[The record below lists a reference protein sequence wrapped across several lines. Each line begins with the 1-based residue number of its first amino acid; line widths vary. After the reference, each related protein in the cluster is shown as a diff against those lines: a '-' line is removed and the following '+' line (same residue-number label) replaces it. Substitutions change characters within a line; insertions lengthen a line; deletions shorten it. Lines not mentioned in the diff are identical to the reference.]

1 MVSLHYIVMG
11 VAGCG
16 KTTIGSK
23 LARSLGVLFLDA
35 DDFHPEANLKK
46 MSSGTP
52 LDDSDRIP
60 WLEILREEL
69 RSNRGCVLACSALKQ
84 HYRSMLEDTDRD
96 TVFILLDISKETAR
110 CRLCSRANHFMPE
123 TLVDSQ
129 FDSLERPTD
138 ALVVDAEEPVNSV
151 LDVILRK
158 ISGGV
163 F

>member
-1 MVSLHYIVMG
+1 MG

-46 MSSGTP
+46 MSSGIP
-52 LDDSDRIP
+52 LDDLDRIP
-60 WLEILREEL
+60 WLESLREEL

-84 HYRSMLEDTDRD
+84 NYRSMLEDADRN
-96 TVFILLDISKETAR
+96 TVFIMLDISKETAR
-110 CRLCSRANHFMPE
+110 RRVLSRANHFMPE
-123 TLVDSQ
+123 TLIDSQ

-138 ALVVDAEEPVNSV
+138 ALVVDAEAPVNSV

-158 ISGGV
+158 ISGEV

>member
-1 MVSLHYIVMG
+1 MG

-84 HYRSMLEDTDRD
+84 NYRSMLQDAGRD
-96 TVFILLDISKETAR
+96 TVFIMLDISKETAR
-110 CRLCSRANHFMPE
+110 RRLLSRANHFMPE
-123 TLVDSQ
+123 TLIDSQ

-138 ALVVDAEEPVNSV
+138 ALVVDAEAPVNSV

-158 ISGGV
+158 ISGEV

>member
-1 MVSLHYIVMG
+1 MG

-46 MSSGTP
+46 MSSGIP

-60 WLEILREEL
+60 WLESLREEL

-84 HYRSMLEDTDRD
+84 NYRSMLEDADRN
-96 TVFILLDISKETAR
+96 TVFIMLDISKETAR
-110 CRLCSRANHFMPE
+110 GRLLSRANHFMPE
-123 TLVDSQ
+123 TLIDSQ

-138 ALVVDAEEPVNSV
+138 ALVVDAEAPVNSV

>member
-1 MVSLHYIVMG
+1 MG
-11 VAGCG
+11 VTGCG

-60 WLEILREEL
+60 WLESLREEL

-84 HYRSMLEDTDRD
+84 NYRSMLEDADRN
-96 TVFILLDISKETAR
+96 TVFIMLDISKETAR
-110 CRLCSRANHFMPE
+110 RRLLSRANHFMPE
-123 TLVDSQ
+123 TLIDSQ
-129 FDSLERPTD
+129 FDSLERPTE
-138 ALVVDAEEPVNSV
+138 ALVVDAEAPVNSV

>member
-1 MVSLHYIVMG
+1 MSPHYIVMG

-46 MSSGTP
+46 MSSGIP
-52 LDDSDRIP
+52 LDDLDRIP
-60 WLEILREEL
+60 WLESLREEL

-84 HYRSMLEDTDRD
+84 NYRSMLEDADRN
-96 TVFILLDISKETAR
+96 TRFIMLDISKETAR
-110 CRLCSRANHFMPE
+110 RRLLSRANHFMPE
-123 TLVDSQ
+123 TLIDSQ

-138 ALVVDAEEPVNSV
+138 ALVIDAEAPVDSV

-158 ISGGV
+158 ISGEV

>member
-1 MVSLHYIVMG
+1 MG
-11 VAGCG
+11 VTGCG

-84 HYRSMLEDTDRD
+84 NYRSMLEDAGRD
-96 TVFILLDISKETAR
+96 TVFIMLDISKETAR
-110 CRLCSRANHFMPE
+110 CRLLSRANHFMPE
-123 TLVDSQ
+123 TLIDSQ

-138 ALVVDAEEPVNSV
+138 ALVVDAEAPVNSV

>member
-1 MVSLHYIVMG
+1 MSPHYIVMG

-69 RSNRGCVLACSALKQ
+69 RSNRSCVLACSALKQ
-84 HYRSMLEDTDRD
+84 NYRSILEDTDRN
-96 TVFILLDISKETAR
+96 TVFIMLDISKETAR
-110 CRLCSRANHFMPE
+110 RRLLSRANHFMPE
-123 TLVDSQ
+123 ALIDSQ

-138 ALVVDAEEPVNSV
+138 ALVVDAETPVNSV
-151 LDVILRK
+151 LDAILRK
-158 ISGGV
+158 ISRGD

>member
-1 MVSLHYIVMG
+1 MG
-11 VAGCG
+11 VTGCG

-84 HYRSMLEDTDRD
+84 NYRSMLEDT
-96 TVFILLDISKETAR
+96 IAGIGE
-110 CRLCSRANHFMPE
+110 
-123 TLVDSQ
+123 
-129 FDSLERPTD
+129 
-138 ALVVDAEEPVNSV
+138 
-151 LDVILRK
+151 
-158 ISGGV
+158 
-163 F
+163 

>member
-1 MVSLHYIVMG
+1 MSPHYIVMG
-11 VAGCG
+11 VTGCG

-84 HYRSMLEDTDRD
+84 NYRSMLEDTDRA
-96 TVFILLDISKETAR
+96 TAVSYTH
-110 CRLCSRANHFMPE
+110 LTLPTICS
-123 TLVDSQ
+123 V
-129 FDSLERPTD
+129 
-138 ALVVDAEEPVNSV
+138 
-151 LDVILRK
+151 
-158 ISGGV
+158 
-163 F
+163 

>member
-1 MVSLHYIVMG
+1 MG

-46 MSSGTP
+46 MSSGIP

-60 WLEILREEL
+60 WLESLREEL

-84 HYRSMLEDTDRD
+84 NYRSMLEDADRN
-96 TVFILLDISKETAR
+96 TRFIMLDISKETAR
-110 CRLCSRANHFMPE
+110 RRLLSRANHFMPE
-123 TLVDSQ
+123 TLIDSQ

-138 ALVVDAEEPVNSV
+138 ALVVDAEAPVNSV

-158 ISGGV
+158 ISGEV

>member
-1 MVSLHYIVMG
+1 MSPYYIVMG

-23 LARSLGVLFLDA
+23 LATSLGVLFLDA

-60 WLEILREEL
+60 WLESLREEL

-84 HYRSMLEDTDRD
+84 NYRSMLEDTDRD
-96 TVFILLDISKETAR
+96 TVFIMLDISKEAAR
-110 CRLCSRANHFMPE
+110 CRLRSRANHFMPE

-138 ALVVDAEEPVNSV
+138 ALVVDAEAPVNSV
-151 LDVILRK
+151 LEVILRK
-158 ISGGV
+158 ISRGV

>member
-1 MVSLHYIVMG
+1 MSPHYILMG
-11 VAGCG
+11 VTGCG

-60 WLEILREEL
+60 WLESLREEL

-84 HYRSMLEDTDRD
+84 NYRSMLEDTDRD
-96 TVFILLDISKETAR
+96 TVFILIDISKEPAR
-110 CRLCSRANHFMPE
+110 YRLRSRANHFMPE
-123 TLVDSQ
+123 TLIDSQ
-129 FDSLERPTD
+129 FASLERPTE
-138 ALVVDAEEPVNSV
+138 ALVVDAEAPVNSV

>member
-1 MVSLHYIVMG
+1 MG

-23 LARSLGVLFLDA
+23 LARILGVLFLDA

-84 HYRSMLEDTDRD
+84 NYRSMLEDTDRN
-96 TVFILLDISKETAR
+96 TVFIMLEISKETAR
-110 CRLCSRANHFMPE
+110 RRLLSRANHFMPE
-123 TLVDSQ
+123 TLIDSQ
-129 FDSLERPTD
+129 FDSLERPRE
-138 ALVVDAEEPVNSV
+138 ALVVDAEAPVNSV

>member
-1 MVSLHYIVMG
+1 MG

-35 DDFHPEANLKK
+35 DDFHPKANLKK

-60 WLEILREEL
+60 WLELLREEL
-69 RSNRGCVLACSALKQ
+69 QSNRDCVLACSALKQ
-84 HYRSMLEDTDRD
+84 NYRSMLEDTDRN
-96 TVFILLDISKETAR
+96 TVFIMLEISKETAR
-110 CRLCSRANHFMPE
+110 RRLLSRANHFMPE
-123 TLVDSQ
+123 TLIDSQ

-138 ALVVDAEEPVNSV
+138 ALVVDAEAPVNSI

>member
-1 MVSLHYIVMG
+1 MVSSHYIIMG

-35 DDFHPEANLKK
+35 DDFHPKANLKK

-60 WLEILREEL
+60 WLELLREEL
-69 RSNRGCVLACSALKQ
+69 QSNRDCVLACSALKQ
-84 HYRSMLEDTDRD
+84 NYRSILEDTDRN
-96 TVFILLDISKETAR
+96 TVFIMLEISEETAR
-110 CRLCSRANHFMPE
+110 RRLLSRANHFMPE
-123 TLVDSQ
+123 TLIDSQ

-138 ALVVDAEEPVNSV
+138 ALVVDAEAPVNSI

>member
-1 MVSLHYIVMG
+1 MG
-11 VAGCG
+11 VTGCG

-84 HYRSMLEDTDRD
+84 NYRSMLEDTDRD
-96 TVFILLDISKETAR
+96 TVFIMLDISKETAR
-110 CRLCSRANHFMPE
+110 CRLRLRANHFMPE
-123 TLVDSQ
+123 TLIDSQ
-129 FDSLERPTD
+129 FDSLERPTE
-138 ALVVDAEEPVNSV
+138 ALVVDAEAPVNSV

>member
-1 MVSLHYIVMG
+1 MSPHYIVMG

-46 MSSGTP
+46 MSSGIP

-60 WLEILREEL
+60 WLESLREEL

-84 HYRSMLEDTDRD
+84 NYRSMLEDADRN
-96 TVFILLDISKETAR
+96 TRFIMLDISKETAR
-110 CRLCSRANHFMPE
+110 RRLLSRANHFMPE
-123 TLVDSQ
+123 TLIDSQ

-138 ALVVDAEEPVNSV
+138 ALVIDAEAPVDSV

-158 ISGGV
+158 ISGEV

>member
-1 MVSLHYIVMG
+1 MVIQNYIVMG
-11 VAGCG
+11 VTGCG

-23 LARSLGVLFLDA
+23 LAESLGVLFLDA

-69 RSNRGCVLACSALKQ
+69 RSNRSCVLACSALKQ
-84 HYRSMLEDTDRD
+84 NYRSILEEAGRNA
-96 TVFILLDISKETAR
+96 VFIMLDISKETAR
-110 CRLCSRANHFMPE
+110 RRLSSRANHFMPE
-123 TLVDSQ
+123 TLIDSQ

-138 ALVVDAEEPVNSV
+138 ALVVDAEMPVNSV
-151 LDVILRK
+151 LDAVLRK

-163 F
+163 C

>member
-1 MVSLHYIVMG
+1 MG

-84 HYRSMLEDTDRD
+84 NYRSMLQDAGRD
-96 TVFILLDISKETAR
+96 TVFIMLDISKETAR
-110 CRLCSRANHFMPE
+110 RRLLSRANHFMPE
-123 TLVDSQ
+123 TLIDSQ

-138 ALVVDAEEPVNSV
+138 ALVVDAEAPVNSV

>member
-1 MVSLHYIVMG
+1 MTPHYILMG

-84 HYRSMLEDTDRD
+84 NYRSMLEDADRN
-96 TVFILLDISKETAR
+96 TIFIMLDISKETAR
-110 CRLCSRANHFMPE
+110 RRLLSRANHFMPE
-123 TLVDSQ
+123 TLIDSQ

>member
-1 MVSLHYIVMG
+1 MSPHYIVMG

-35 DDFHPEANLKK
+35 DDFHPKANLKK

-52 LDDSDRIP
+52 LDDWDRIP
-60 WLEILREEL
+60 WLELLREEL
-69 RSNRGCVLACSALKQ
+69 QSNRDCVLACSALKQ
-84 HYRSMLEDTDRD
+84 HYRSMLEDTDRN
-96 TVFILLDISKETAR
+96 TVFIMLEISKETAR
-110 CRLCSRANHFMPE
+110 RRLLSRANHFMPE
-123 TLVDSQ
+123 TLIDSQ

-138 ALVVDAEEPVNSV
+138 ALVVDAEAPVNSI

-158 ISGGV
+158 ISEGV

>member
-1 MVSLHYIVMG
+1 MG

-84 HYRSMLEDTDRD
+84 NYRSMLQDAGRD
-96 TVFILLDISKETAR
+96 TVFIMLEISKETAR
-110 CRLCSRANHFMPE
+110 RRLLSRANHFMPE
-123 TLVDSQ
+123 TLIDSQ

-138 ALVVDAEEPVNSV
+138 ALVVDAEEPADSC

>member
-1 MVSLHYIVMG
+1 MSPHYILMG

-23 LARSLGVLFLDA
+23 LAESLGVLFLDA

-84 HYRSMLEDTDRD
+84 KYRSILEDADRN
-96 TVFILLDISKETAR
+96 TVFIMLDISKETAR
-110 CRLCSRANHFMPE
+110 RRLLSRANHFMPE
-123 TLVDSQ
+123 ALIDSQ

-138 ALVVDAEEPVNSV
+138 VLVVDAETPVNSV
-151 LDVILRK
+151 LDAILRK
-158 ISGGV
+158 ISRGD

>member
-1 MVSLHYIVMG
+1 MG
-11 VAGCG
+11 VTGCG

-35 DDFHPEANLKK
+35 DDFHPKANLKK
-46 MSSGTP
+46 MSSGIP

-84 HYRSMLEDTDRD
+84 NYRSMLEDTDRD
-96 TVFILLDISKETAR
+96 TVFIMLDINKETAR
-110 CRLCSRANHFMPE
+110 CRLRSRANHFMPE
-123 TLVDSQ
+123 ILIDSQ

-138 ALVVDAEEPVNSV
+138 ALVVDAEAPVNSV
-151 LDVILRK
+151 LEVILRK

>member
-1 MVSLHYIVMG
+1 MSSHYIVMG

-35 DDFHPEANLKK
+35 DDFHPKANLKK

-60 WLEILREEL
+60 WLELLREEL
-69 RSNRGCVLACSALKQ
+69 QSNRDCVLACSALKQ
-84 HYRSMLEDTDRD
+84 NYRSMLEDTDRN
-96 TVFILLDISKETAR
+96 TVFIMLEISKETAR
-110 CRLCSRANHFMPE
+110 RRLLSRANHFMPE
-123 TLVDSQ
+123 TLIDSQ

-138 ALVVDAEEPVNSV
+138 ALVVDAEAPVNSI

>member
-1 MVSLHYIVMG
+1 MG

-35 DDFHPEANLKK
+35 DDFHPKANLKK

-60 WLEILREEL
+60 WLELLREEL
-69 RSNRGCVLACSALKQ
+69 QSNRDCVLACSALKQ
-84 HYRSMLEDTDRD
+84 NYRLMLEDTDRN
-96 TVFILLDISKETAR
+96 TVFIMLEISKETAR
-110 CRLCSRANHFMPE
+110 RRLLSRANHFMPE
-123 TLVDSQ
+123 TLIDSQ

-138 ALVVDAEEPVNSV
+138 ALVVDAEAPVNAI
-151 LDVILRK
+151 LDVILQK
-158 ISGGV
+158 ISEGV

>member
-1 MVSLHYIVMG
+1 MSPHYIVMG

-84 HYRSMLEDTDRD
+84 NYRSMLQDAGRD
-96 TVFILLDISKETAR
+96 TVFIMLDISKETAR
-110 CRLCSRANHFMPE
+110 RRLLSRANHFMPE
-123 TLVDSQ
+123 TLIDSQ

-138 ALVVDAEEPVNSV
+138 ALVVDAEAPVNSV

>member
-1 MVSLHYIVMG
+1 MVSPHYIVMG

-35 DDFHPEANLKK
+35 DDFHPKVNLKK

-60 WLEILREEL
+60 WLELLREEL
-69 RSNRGCVLACSALKQ
+69 QSNRDCVLACSALKQ
-84 HYRSMLEDTDRD
+84 NYRSMLEDTGRN
-96 TVFILLDISKETAR
+96 TVFIMLEISKETAR
-110 CRLCSRANHFMPE
+110 RRLLSRANHFMPE
-123 TLVDSQ
+123 TLIDSQ

-138 ALVVDAEEPVNSV
+138 ALVVDAEAPVNSI

-158 ISGGV
+158 ISEGV

>member
-1 MVSLHYIVMG
+1 MSPHYIVMG

-35 DDFHPEANLKK
+35 DDFHPDANLKK

-60 WLEILREEL
+60 WLEILQEEL

-84 HYRSMLEDTDRD
+84 NYRSMLEDTDRD
-96 TVFILLDISKETAR
+96 TVFIMLDISKETAR
-110 CRLCSRANHFMPE
+110 CRLRSRVNHFMPE
-123 TLVDSQ
+123 TLIDSQ

>member
-1 MVSLHYIVMG
+1 MG

-84 HYRSMLEDTDRD
+84 NYRSMLEDADRD
-96 TVFILLDISKETAR
+96 TVFIMLDISKETAR
-110 CRLCSRANHFMPE
+110 RRLRSRTNHFMPE
-123 TLVDSQ
+123 TLIDSQ

-138 ALVVDAEEPVNSV
+138 ALVVDAEAPVNSV

>member
-1 MVSLHYIVMG
+1 MG
-11 VAGCG
+11 VTGCG

-46 MSSGTP
+46 MSSGIP
-52 LDDSDRIP
+52 LDDLDRIP
-60 WLEILREEL
+60 WLESLREGL

-84 HYRSMLEDTDRD
+84 NYRSMLEDTDRN
-96 TVFILLDISKETAR
+96 TVFIMLDISKETAR
-110 CRLCSRANHFMPE
+110 RRLLSRANHFMPE
-123 TLVDSQ
+123 TLIDSQ

-138 ALVVDAEEPVNSV
+138 ALVIDAEAPVDSV

-158 ISGGV
+158 ISGEV

>member
-1 MVSLHYIVMG
+1 MSPHYIVMG

-46 MSSGTP
+46 MSSGIP

-60 WLEILREEL
+60 WLESLREEL

-84 HYRSMLEDTDRD
+84 KYRSMLEDADRN
-96 TVFILLDISKETAR
+96 TVFIMLDISKETAR
-110 CRLCSRANHFMPE
+110 RRVLSRANHFMPE
-123 TLVDSQ
+123 TLIDSQ

-138 ALVVDAEEPVNSV
+138 ALVIDAEGPVNSV
-151 LDVILRK
+151 LDVLLRK

>member
-1 MVSLHYIVMG
+1 MSPHYIVMG
-11 VAGCG
+11 VTGCG

-84 HYRSMLEDTDRD
+84 NYRSMLQDAGRD
-96 TVFILLDISKETAR
+96 TVFIMLDISKETAR
-110 CRLCSRANHFMPE
+110 RRLLSRANHFMPE
-123 TLVDSQ
+123 TLIDSQ

-138 ALVVDAEEPVNSV
+138 ALVVDAEAPVNSV